1 MNDTPITGLRLGFDN
16 SYAASLDG
24 FYTPWEADRAPNP
37 TLIHFNK
44 KLALDLGLDPN
55 VLAGERGAAIF
66 SGNVIPT
73 DASPIAQVYA
83 GHQFGAFSPQLG
95 DGRALLLGEL
105 VDTKGTRRDIQLKG
119 SGRTPYSRGGDGK
132 AAMGPVL
139 REYLIAE
146 AMHALGVP
154 TTRALAAVTTGELIY
169 REKPLP
175 GAILTRVAKSHIRV
189 GTFQFF
195 AARGEHDRV
204 RQLADYVIQ
213 RHYPGITTNP
223 EPYLEL
229 FRAIADRQAKLIAKW
244 MGIGFI
250 HGVMNTDNMAIS
262 GETIDYGPC
271 AFMDTFAPNTF
282 FSSIDSHGRYAYG
295 AQPSIAQWN
304 LTRFAETLI
313 SIVDGDQDKAVGKL
327 TEEVKNFRTTYMDYW
342 LQEMRGKLGLQTEQ
356 SGDLDLITDL
366 FQLMADQKAD
376 FTSTFRS
383 LANLAA
389 DNTAGENTVLTPWL
403 PRWLQRLSVEGRN
416 PSEITKYLLE
426 INPAYIPRNHKVE
439 EALEKA
445 TNENDLV
452 PFFNLL
458 DVVTEPYN
466 EKPNLK
472 AYLEPAPPETA
483 PYRTFCGT

>member
-1 MNDTPITGLRLGFDN
+1 
-16 SYAASLDG
+16 
-24 FYTPWEADRAPNP
+24 
-37 TLIHFNK
+37 
-44 KLALDLGLDPN
+44 
-55 VLAGERGAAIF
+55 
-66 SGNVIPT
+66 
-73 DASPIAQVYA
+73 
-83 GHQFGAFSPQLG
+83 
-95 DGRALLLGEL
+95 
-105 VDTKGTRRDIQLKG
+105 
-119 SGRTPYSRGGDGK
+119 
-132 AAMGPVL
+132 MGPVL

-213 RHYPGITTNP
+213 RHYPGITTNS

-229 FRAIADRQAKLIAKW
+229 FRAVADRQAKLIAKW

-313 SIVDGDQDKAVGKL
+313 SIVDDDQDKAVGKL

-383 LANLAA
+383 FANLAA
-389 DNTAGENTVLTPWL
+389 DNTADENTVLTPWL

-426 INPAYIPRNHKVE
+426 VNPAYIPRNHKVE

-466 EKPNLK
+466 EKTNLK

>member
-1 MNDTPITGLRLGFDN
+1 
-16 SYAASLDG
+16 
-24 FYTPWEADRAPNP
+24 
-37 TLIHFNK
+37 
-44 KLALDLGLDPN
+44 
-55 VLAGERGAAIF
+55 
-66 SGNVIPT
+66 
-73 DASPIAQVYA
+73 
-83 GHQFGAFSPQLG
+83 
-95 DGRALLLGEL
+95 
-105 VDTKGTRRDIQLKG
+105 
-119 SGRTPYSRGGDGK
+119 
-132 AAMGPVL
+132 
-139 REYLIAE
+139 
-146 AMHALGVP
+146 
-154 TTRALAAVTTGELIY
+154 
-169 REKPLP
+169 
-175 GAILTRVAKSHIRV
+175 
-189 GTFQFF
+189 
-195 AARGEHDRV
+195 
-204 RQLADYVIQ
+204 
-213 RHYPGITTNP
+213 
-223 EPYLEL
+223 
-229 FRAIADRQAKLIAKW
+229 
-244 MGIGFI
+244 
-250 HGVMNTDNMAIS
+250 MNTDNMAIS

-389 DNTAGENTVLTPWL
+389 DNTADENTVLTPWL

-426 INPAYIPRNHKVE
+426 VNPAYIPRNHKVE

-466 EKPNLK
+466 EKPDLK
-472 AYLEPAPPETA
+472 AYLEPAPPESA